1 MPSPSHAPGECFAK
15 CKHVPWYMMS
25 DGGNTPKSAREHQS
39 CKLAHA
45 LGCKTDGGK
54 KTGYIDF
61 CKGPGCKTNK
71 WRTCTCPPGKD
82 GWGRDYL
89 RKDGSCSNWKVQ

>member
-1 MPSPSHAPGECFAK
+1 MPSPSHVPGDCFAK
-15 CKHVPWYMMS
+15 CKHGPWYLTS
-25 DGGNTPKSAREHQS
+25 EWDQKSKYYREHWS
-39 CKLAHA
+39 CTTARA

-71 WRTCTCPPGKD
+71 WRTCTCA
-82 GWGRDYL
+82 
-89 RKDGSCSNWKVQ
+89 RKYRVSPNAQLCQWKVQ